1 MLRYFISGLLC
12 LFASLCLPQ
21 SAAAQELARG
31 FDGSSALKLAQP
43 LQWQVLPEGAI
54 SSPLDFSD
62 PAKAFGFKD
71 LASGTTL
78 PTANGQAV
86 WMRFALPVTA
96 VGQTWY
102 LRIPRLRLAQ
112 VTLYFLDEQNQWKSQ
127 AAGLNI
133 AVNQWPLP
141 TRLPSFQL
149 ATHTDRSQAYFVK
162 LEHPSSIAEHPELVA
177 PIDYIVS
184 ASQTGSLV
192 GLILGLFGLLTLLS
206 LLTARLYRNTHF
218 VWFALFVFSL
228 LAMQLVLM
236 GFAGQHIW
244 PASAYLNQI
253 MFWVSSLWSL
263 AACLWFIL
271 QVSYAKQAFIR
282 LYQICLGVIAL
293 LLACSAAVAIMGQN
307 FPRSGL
313 TLFVAPVI
321 VWSLGSLLWMAWR
334 AQPWLWVVAAGFA
347 PLALAM
353 STRLAYNF
361 GWVAHIE
368 VTQFWSVMA
377 GIIGTMVIYAGL
389 ILRNRETFAALQR
402 QAALSH
408 TDLATGL
415 TAAHMVTTRLPRV
428 MARSARS
435 GDTCGVVMLQWME
448 LQKQLG
454 PLPATQKDAVLAQL
468 GTRLRRLSRYIDT
481 VARLDDDHFL
491 FIVESPITRDYLN
504 ALATKMLTAC
514 MRPVD
519 QLKNGA
525 AFNVH
530 IALWTNADKPMTAE
544 AVLEAL
550 RTRLH
555 QMEHGTKRKVQ
566 FVDAPM
572 SSRMD
577 DASAEDDAQ
586 APRGQDVLAKIN
598 AIETDALALK
608 TVLPKLTP
616 S

>member
-1 MLRYFISGLLC
+1 MGMLRPLLFSL
-12 LFASLCLPQ
+12 LFWCASLCV
-21 SAAAQELARG
+21 AQEVAKAS
-31 FDGSSALKLAQP
+31 DGSTPLTLAAP
-43 LQWQVLPEGAI
+43 MQWQMLPHGRI
-54 SSPLDFSD
+54 GSPLEFSD
-62 PAKAFGFKD
+62 PAKALGFKD
-71 LASGTTL
+71 LTGGTTL
-78 PTANGQAV
+78 PTADGQAV
-86 WMRFALPVTA
+86 WLRFALPVTA
-96 VGQTWY
+96 TGQTWY

-149 ATHTDRSQAYFVK
+149 ATRTDRSQAYFVK
-162 LEHPSSIAEHPELVA
+162 LEHPSPIAEHPELVA

-184 ASQTGSLV
+184 ASLTGGLV
-192 GLILGLFGLLTLLS
+192 GLTLGLFGLLTLLS
-206 LLTARLYRNTHF
+206 LLTARLYRNMHF

-236 GFAGQHIW
+236 GIAGQHIW

-271 QVSYAKQAFIR
+271 QVSYAKQAFVR

-293 LLACSAAVAIMGQN
+293 VLVCSAAVAILGQN
-307 FPRSGL
+307 FPRGGL
-313 TLFVAPVI
+313 TLLVVPAI

-353 STRLAYNF
+353 SSRLAYNF

-377 GIIGTMVIYAGL
+377 GIIGMMVIYAGL
-389 ILRNRETFAALQR
+389 ILRNRETFAAVER
-402 QAALSH
+402 EAAVSH

-415 TAAHMVTTRLPRV
+415 TAAHMVATRLPRV

-435 GDTCGVVMLQWME
+435 GEPFGALMLQWMDFK
-448 LQKQLG
+448 KQLD
-454 PLPATQKDAVLAQL
+454 PLSDAQKNMVLAQL

-481 VARLDDDHFL
+481 VARLDENHFL
-491 FIVESPITRDYLN
+491 VIVEPPVSRDTLN
-504 ALATKMLTAC
+504 ALATKILTAC

-519 QLKNGA
+519 QFKNGA
-525 AFNVH
+525 SFNVH
-530 IALWTNADKPMTAE
+530 IALWINADKPLTAE

-550 RTRLH
+550 RKRLH
-555 QMEHGTKRKVQ
+555 QMEHGTQRKVQ
-566 FVDAPM
+566 FVDSPM
-572 SSRMD
+572 SSPMHEG
-577 DASAEDDAQ
+577 SIQKPPQ
-586 APRGQDVLAKIN
+586 AIMGPTTHGQAVLAKIN
-598 AIETDALALK
+598 AIEAEPAR
-608 TVLPKLTP
+608 LPAH
-616 S
+616 